1 MYQDSV
7 YGGIIPEGI
16 CLWGQLAPTSELP
29 RPRGSLIH
37 NTAFILK
44 SKNSDSTDQ
53 FCSLDRASSSRNLV
67 AACENGEEGTYHF
80 ISCACIMRKFTYSLP
95 YFWALDNCGVHARG
109 SLKPL
114 HGLSI
119 RETQ

>member
-1 MYQDSV
+1 MHQDSE

-67 AACENGEEGTYHF
+67 AACEDKLEWRRRNVSFHQLRMHHEKVHLLT
-80 ISCACIMRKFTYSLP
+80 
-95 YFWALDNCGVHARG
+95 ALFLGPG
-109 SLKPL
+109 
-114 HGLSI
+114 
-119 RETQ
+119 